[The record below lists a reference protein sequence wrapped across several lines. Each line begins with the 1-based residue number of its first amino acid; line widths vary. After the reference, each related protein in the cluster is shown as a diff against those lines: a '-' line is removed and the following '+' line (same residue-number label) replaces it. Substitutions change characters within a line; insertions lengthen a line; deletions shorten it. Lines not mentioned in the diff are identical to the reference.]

1 MAEQVKVTS
10 IDALEAF
17 RASLIVFLTTAHRCV
32 DEVGDEVRRTR
43 GWVQHD
49 QRLHWEGQ
57 LRARKRK
64 LDQAQGELM
73 TARLSG
79 LRDSTSAQQA
89 AVTKAKRAVAE
100 AEEKLH
106 LVKLWAR
113 DFDHKLEP
121 HTKTLE
127 SLRHLLDHDLP
138 KGVAYLVK
146 AQKTLDAY
154 TERSA
159 SPEPASSPSTELDA
173 GAPESDVSSESSP
186 A

>member
-1 MAEQVKVTS
+1 MAEHVKVTS

-57 LRARKRK
+57 IRIRKRK
-64 LDQAQGELM
+64 LDQAEGELM

-89 AVTKAKRAVAE
+89 AVMKAKRALAE
-100 AEEKLH
+100 AEEKLRS
-106 LVKLWAR
+106 VKLWAR

-127 SLRHLLDHDLP
+127 GLRHLLDHDLP
-138 KGVAYLVK
+138 KGIAYLVQ

-159 SPEPASSPSTELDA
+159 PAEPASASTHEATGDAEPASS
-173 GAPESDVSSESSP
+173 
-186 A
+186 